1 MVSSQNSAA
10 VRGEADPELGG
21 SHPRGPQIRPVAE
34 ARDDRLVVGLLGALG
49 RGLLV
54 RQGEHVARLRELGEE
69 ELQQPE
75 VAVLRRAAHGVA
87 QPLGKSPAARCRDGV
102 VAPPPAG
109 LLARLLEQA
118 GLGEASG
125 LGVELGVG
133 EGQKFPTLS
142 WTKRLRS

>member
-1 MVSSQNSAA
+1 M
-10 VRGEADPELGG
+10 
-21 SHPRGPQIRPVAE
+21 
-34 ARDDRLVVGLLGALG
+34 
-49 RGLLV
+49 

-87 QPLGKSPAARCRDGV
+87 QPLGKPLAARCRDGV

-109 LLARLLEQA
+109 LLARLFEQA

-133 EGQKFPTLS
+133 KGPEVPDAQLDEALEVVGRGRPAQGGDPEHEVGGRAEPRFG
-142 WTKRLRS
+142 